1 MIRRL
6 VDYALNNRLLVLA
19 AAILLFA
26 WGVVSFHN
34 LPVEAYWS
42 SSLLQPGQYTVWLET
57 DSARNYLLHLRGEHM
72 HTMILAGSITLEN
85 TSEHNQLK
93 LEDVSGTYVVRELKA
108 GGLGKDFKFSVAKS
122 VRQQLDSASVRTPVN
137 IPLVAAGGN

>member
-1 MIRRL
+1 MKLQNHFIVTL
-6 VDYALNNRLLVLA
+6 ALA
-19 AAILLFA
+19 ATVL
-26 WGVVSFHN
+26 GVTASRATAAQVYKGTFN

-93 LEDVSGTYVVRELKA
+93 LEDISGTYVVRELKA
-108 GGLGKDFKFSVAKS
+108 GGLGKDF
-122 VRQQLDSASVRTPVN
+122 
-137 IPLVAAGGN
+137 